1 MIHEILKP
9 GRANAVKAAY
19 LAKSLNI
26 PVKEISIRVKKERR
40 AGQPICSCQEGY
52 YLAANNDE
60 IKDICGR
67 LRHRA
72 GEIFKTRQAL
82 LKLLPADERATTAD
96 QK

>member
-1 MIHEILKP
+1 MIHEILQT
-9 GRANAVKAAY
+9 GRENAIKAARI
-19 LAKSLNI
+19 ASTLNL
-26 PVKEISIRVKKERR
+26 PVKEISARVKRERR
-40 AGQPICSCQEGY
+40 AGQPICSCQDGY

-82 LKLLPADERATTAD
+82 LKLLPAEEIKKTTD